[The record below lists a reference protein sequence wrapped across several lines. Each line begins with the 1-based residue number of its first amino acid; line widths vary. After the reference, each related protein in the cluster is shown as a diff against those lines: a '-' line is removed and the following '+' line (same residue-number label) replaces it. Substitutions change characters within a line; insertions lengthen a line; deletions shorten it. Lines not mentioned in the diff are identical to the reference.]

1 MTEILQLLFDK
12 TEKVLAWAGM
22 VVLVFA
28 ITSMASC
35 AETVNSNEL
44 KTLTMLI
51 DKGYH
56 PLVVNCVMEGWH
68 GSDKRAF
75 VCMKAF
81 TDHPGQQESIQGD
94 LGKFD

>member
-1 MTEILQLLFDK
+1 MSEILTLLFDQ
-12 TEKVLAWAGM
+12 TEKVIAWAGM

-35 AETVNSNEL
+35 VENAGNNKQ

-56 PLVVNCVMEGWH
+56 PIVVNCVMEGFKNDV
-68 GSDKRAF
+68 GKTLLCADAF
-75 VCMKAF
+75 RKY
-81 TDHPGQQESIQGD
+81 PGQKESVQGD
-94 LGKFD
+94 LGKFE